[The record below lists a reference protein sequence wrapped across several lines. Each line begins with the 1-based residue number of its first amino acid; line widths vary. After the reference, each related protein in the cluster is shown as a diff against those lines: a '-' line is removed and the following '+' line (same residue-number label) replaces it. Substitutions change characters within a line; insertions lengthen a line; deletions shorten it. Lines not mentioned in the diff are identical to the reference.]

1 MLLLREN
8 AAESG
13 QLGSGVPVCGLL
25 RYAGFCGMRVVAV
38 CGLLRYAGCRPTRR
52 REIEID
58 KNRKNTVIVKK
69 FLRFID
75 ESVGKTIFCQHG
87 PGFYARLT

>member
-1 MLLLREN
+1 MR
-8 AAESG
+8 AAA
-13 QLGSGVPVCGLL
+13 VCGLL
-25 RYAGFCGMRVVAV
+25 RYAGCCGMRVVAV